1 MQNAK
6 RIGTFSFTF
15 AFLCGKIFCMKRI
28 LLKVQFLGTNYC
40 GWQAQP
46 KLPTIQSEL
55 ERAIFETTGEHV
67 RCESSGR
74 TDAGVH
80 ALSMPV
86 MFDSDTR
93 IMPNNIYKALNAH
106 LPNDIKV
113 ISSGEVDSTFHAR
126 FDVKEK
132 TYAYYFYVC
141 PNELPYYQT
150 TMAQVTP
157 PFDFNLAKSVCPH
170 FKGKHDWV
178 GFASSKTEVSSTVR
192 TIKKI
197 SLSALGENK
206 FCLRVTGD
214 GFLYNMVRII
224 AGTIIEVGQGKIDP
238 NLVPEIIESKDRS
251 RAGKTAQAVGLVLED
266 VQY

>member
-1 MQNAK
+1 
-6 RIGTFSFTF
+6 
-15 AFLCGKIFCMKRI
+15 MKRI
-28 LLKVQFLGTNYC
+28 LLRVQFLGTNYC

-46 KLPTIQSEL
+46 NLPTIQGEL
-55 ERAIFETTGEHV
+55 ERAIFETTGEKV
-67 RCESSGR
+67 NCVSSGR

-80 ALSMPV
+80 AISMPV
-86 MFDSDTR
+86 MFDSNTR
-93 IMPNNIYKALNAH
+93 ILPTNIYKAINAH

-113 ISSGEVDSTFHAR
+113 TESCEVDSTFHAR

-132 TYAYYFYVC
+132 TYAYFFYVNF
-141 PNELPYYQT
+141 NELPYYSA
-150 TMAQVTP
+150 TMACVSP
-157 PFDFNLAKSVCPH
+157 PFDFALAKSVCPY

-178 GFASSKTEVSSTVR
+178 GFASSKIEVSSTVR

-197 SLSALGENK
+197 SLSKLSEDK

-238 NLVPEIIESKDRS
+238 NSIPSIIDSCDRS